1 MLRFQKAN
9 SLNINSITNLFSVIC
24 QKINVFMYVIY
35 QYMNKYCQFHS
46 LSIVL

>member
-1 MLRFQKAN
+1 MFWFQKAN
-9 SLNINSITNLFSVIC
+9 SLNINSITHLFSVSG

-35 QYMNKYCQFHS
+35 QYMNKCCQFHS